1 MFRARSFFINATIAG
16 MEKMKHENIVKIYY
30 KDTDSYGIVWH
41 GAYIKWFEVGRVEL
55 SALFGIDFKMLDDME
70 ILLPVVELNCRYK
83 SPARVLD
90 ELLVTTEIKELAPI
104 SITFLHTVKNIKTE
118 NLILTA
124 TTKVVPTGKNG
135 KLMKKMPDYLKINFN
150 RCFNP

>member
-1 MFRARSFFINATIAG
+1 
-16 MEKMKHENIVKIYY
+16 MKHENIVKIYY

-55 SALFGIDFKMLDDME
+55 SYLAGIDFKTLDNMG

-83 SPARVLD
+83 SPARVMD
-90 ELLVTTEIKELAPI
+90 ELLVTTEIKELKQI
-104 SITFLHTVKNIKTE
+104 SITFLHTIKNIKTE

-124 TTKVVPTGKNG
+124 TTTVVPTDRNG
-135 KLMKKMPDYLKINFN
+135 KLMKKMPDYLQSNFKQIQN
-150 RCFNP
+150 A

>member
-1 MFRARSFFINATIAG
+1 MCK
-16 MEKMKHENIVKIYY
+16 KMKHENIVKIYY

-55 SALFGIDFKMLDDME
+55 SHLAGIDFETLDNKE

-83 SPARVLD
+83 SPARVMD
-90 ELLVTTEIKELAPI
+90 ELLITTELKELKQI
-104 SITFLHTVKNIKTE
+104 SITFLHTVRNIKSE

-124 TTKVVPTGKNG
+124 TTTVVPTDKNG
-135 KLMKKMPDYLKINFN
+135 KLIKKMPEYLQENFKQFVKWLV
-150 RCFNP
+150 R